1 MMEGHEM
8 FGPLQL
14 RRIDWQQ
21 EMFEEEERLE
31 QGEVRP
37 ESGKASSSG
46 QAMEVDDESK
56 RAVTEQTVTVDATK
70 VEEEKK
76 EEETSLWA
84 GVGMGRNF
92 VNYAKLKSGR
102 GGESSRCGDQVSGVE

>member
-1 MMEGHEM
+1 MIRVMEGHEM

-21 EMFEEEERLE
+21 EMFEEEEGLE

-37 ESGKASSSG
+37 ESGNASSSG

-56 RAVTEQTVTVDATK
+56 RA
-70 VEEEKK
+70 
-76 EEETSLWA
+76 
-84 GVGMGRNF
+84 G
-92 VNYAKLKSGR
+92 
-102 GGESSRCGDQVSGVE
+102 